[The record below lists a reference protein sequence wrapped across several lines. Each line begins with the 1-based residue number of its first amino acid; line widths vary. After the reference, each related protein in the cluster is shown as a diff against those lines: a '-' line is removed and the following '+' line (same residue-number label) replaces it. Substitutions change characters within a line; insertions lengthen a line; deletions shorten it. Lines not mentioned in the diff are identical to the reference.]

1 METKTTMT
9 PETKEFIKGIAKSA
23 FEGFMIGSGITFWA
37 FYIFGCVAKLGKE
50 K

>member
-1 METKTTMT
+1 MNT
-9 PETKEFIKGIAKSA
+9 ETKELMKGIAKNA